1 MRKYLVPVVI
11 AGSALALAVVV
22 FAAGGLVAAS
32 AFASGSFMNGPGGP
46 WMAGRDHGAWA
57 AQLPPELKG
66 LGDIP
71 AADRFGHFK
80 GATVNL
86 TDKNNQPLTVTVTPG
101 TVSAASATSLTMNAN
116 DGSTKTYALDDKT
129 IERGQSAPTANEKVV
144 VVTLNGSSTATAVMA
159 APNH

>member
-32 AFASGSFMNGPGGP
+32 AFASAPFMNGPGGP
-46 WMAGRDHGAWA
+46 WAAGHDHGAWA

-66 LGDIP
+66 LADIP

-80 GATVNL
+80 GVTVNL

-101 TVSAASATSLTMNAN
+101 TVSAVSATSLTVHAN

-129 IERGQSAPTANEKVV
+129 IQRGQSAPAANEKVV